1 MYWQLRYKNHYR
13 VGLGMESLAVKGPN
27 ENNLEEMYLKVVTGP
42 NDNILRRGFIKC
54 PECGDEILMIPTL
67 RQMNQAIENHV
78 KVHKEMLSQR
88 PLLKQQTAM
97 QIRLDLAQQVLEQ
110 ASSPDLF

>member
-1 MYWQLRYKNHYR
+1 
-13 VGLGMESLAVKGPN
+13 
-27 ENNLEEMYLKVVTGP
+27 
-42 NDNILRRGFIKC
+42 
-54 PECGDEILMIPTL
+54 
-67 RQMNQAIENHV
+67 MNQAIENHV
-78 KVHKEMLSQR
+78 KVHKEVLIDR